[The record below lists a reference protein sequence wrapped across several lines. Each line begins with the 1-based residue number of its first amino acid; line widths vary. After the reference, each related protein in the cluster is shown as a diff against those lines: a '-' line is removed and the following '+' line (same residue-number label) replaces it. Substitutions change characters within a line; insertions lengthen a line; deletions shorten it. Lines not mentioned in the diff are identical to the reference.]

1 MVSYG
6 EICKDWLNRSG
17 LRNADNTDIDLYNC
31 GGYALGT
38 YSWYMP
44 YPEGFDRE
52 DIEDIVVNN
61 YLCGASYNET
71 TERLLEIFEKQML
84 SDFSTLRAV
93 AAECVEDYVEKDDEE
108 LIAFRIFFD
117 IEFYDEDTGEV
128 DFFDYDFHYQ
138 VLRNGKWREKCGAGP
153 IELCESDYWITKDG
167 VYNYDSE
174 IRYYVRTLK

>member
-1 MVSYG
+1 
-6 EICKDWLNRSG
+6 
-17 LRNADNTDIDLYNC
+17 
-31 GGYALGT
+31 
-38 YSWYMP
+38 
-44 YPEGFDRE
+44 
-52 DIEDIVVNN
+52 
-61 YLCGASYNET
+61 
-71 TERLLEIFEKQML
+71 ML

-138 VLRNGKWREKCGAGP
+138 VLRNGEWREKCGAGP
-153 IELCESDYWITKDG
+153 IELCEGDWITRDG

-174 IRYYVRTLK
+174 TRYYVRTLK